1 MIPLIFLIN
10 KLGERE
16 MELHLVI
23 EILNYVLNGRN
34 TPTMFQGFIWH
45 RRQVTQTLLN
55 VRPRYWVGHFR
66 KTNFLMRAQRWK
78 HREKRHSLWNSDRG
92 ISYGS

>member
-1 MIPLIFLIN
+1 
-10 KLGERE
+10 

-78 HREKRHSLWNSDRG
+78 HRRKGTPCG
-92 ISYGS
+92 ILIEPFPVGAEICRKK